1 MLGSAL
7 TATIETKEQGDKMTY
22 NIPPG
27 TADAYQKCIDLG
39 ADNPVGKQCKE
50 ALDGLSAMTGGQD
63 LSVGKR
69 KKK

>member
-1 MLGSAL
+1 
-7 TATIETKEQGDKMTY
+7 MTY

-27 TADAYQKCIDLG
+27 TGDAYQKCIDLG

-50 ALDGLSAMTGGQD
+50 ALDGLTAMNGGQD